1 MVPRLTYVICVFALA
16 LASSAR
22 AEDAFDSVVQPVLL
36 DSCVVCHNSDN
47 ASGGLS
53 VEGYT
58 STETILGDR
67 EHWESIL
74 QKVRTGEMPPRGIPR
89 PPDDAIDA
97 FMSFVQGVFEKA
109 DANVKPDPG
118 RVTARRLN
126 RVEYSNTIR
135 DLLGVK
141 FRAEKDFPSDDSG
154 HGFDNIGDVLTVSP
168 VLMEKYM
175 DAAERI
181 ATSAIGANPL
191 PDKPVEYEYHL
202 KHKTARR
209 VDVGVIEAQHRVEW
223 DGEYNIRIGLPGER
237 PDDAAPVELVLT
249 MDGED
254 LHSVMAETK
263 PSGLVYF
270 GPFSLEEMRLYL
282 PAGDHT
288 FRVEFRNDPF
298 PQTLDPKEVYDR
310 EKNKF
315 PESITFEG
323 PFPTDYEPE
332 HRRQILICDPESG
345 DACVERILTKLARR
359 AYRRPV
365 TDEDIQSLMRFV
377 RMAQE
382 QGETAK
388 QGVQLALQAML
399 VSPHF
404 LFRVE
409 RDPDPTDP
417 DRVHRINDIEL
428 ASRLSYF
435 LWSSMPDEEL
445 LSLAEQGK
453 LHDPQTLHAQVD
465 RMLADERSSA
475 LASSFAGQW
484 LETRNLDHVNPDP
497 DKFPDWGP
505 ELREAMRTETRLF
518 FEAMLREN
526 RPLPEFLTAKFT
538 FLNGRL
544 AKHYGIEGVS
554 GPQFR
559 KVELATP
566 ERTGILGHASVLTV
580 SSYPTRTSPVIRGK
594 YVLENILGTPPPP
607 PPPNVPALDDSGVG
621 SSGSLREKLEQ
632 HRANPVCASCHD
644 RMDTLGF
651 GLENYD
657 AIGRWRTEDGDFP
670 IDASGT
676 LPSGETFEGPEG
688 LTAVLETQIQDFV
701 RCLSE
706 KMLTYSLGRGLE
718 RYDRRTV
725 DRIVKSV
732 SEDDNRFQALVHEIV
747 ESLPFT
753 MRRGEAVT
761 TENRH
766 ETKEIAQK

>member
-1 MVPRLTYVICVFALA
+1 MASRLIYSICALVLA
-16 LASSAR
+16 AAPLWAQPSFKSAVRPVLEESCLACHNAENAAGGLDVEAFHGAEGVLASR
-22 AEDAFDSVVQPVLL
+22 EQWERILL
-36 DSCVVCHNSDN
+36 
-47 ASGGLS
+47 
-53 VEGYT
+53 
-58 STETILGDR
+58 
-67 EHWESIL
+67 
-74 QKVRTGEMPPRGIPR
+74 KVRTGEMPPRGIPR
-89 PPDDAIDA
+89 PADDAVQGFLA
-97 FMSFVQGVFEKA
+97 FIEGVFEKA
-109 DANVKPDPG
+109 DADSAPDPG

-135 DLLGVK
+135 DLLGVT
-141 FRAEKDFPSDDSG
+141 FRAEQDFPSDDSG
-154 HGFDNIGDVLTVSP
+154 HGFDNNGDVLTISP
-168 VLMEKYM
+168 VLMEKYL

-181 ATSAIGANPL
+181 AASAIGADPL
-191 PDKPVEYEYHL
+191 PSKPVEYEYHL

-223 DGEYNIRIGLPGER
+223 DGEYQIRIGLPGER
-237 PDDAAPVELVLT
+237 PPDAKPVELALT

-254 LHSVMAETK
+254 LQTVMAETK

-270 GPFSLEEMRLYL
+270 GPYSLEEMRLFL
-282 PAGDHT
+282 PSGDHT
-288 FRVEFRNDPF
+288 FRVEFRNDPY
-298 PQTLDPKEVYDR
+298 PETLGPKEIYDR
-310 EKNKF
+310 DKNKF

-323 PFPTDYEPE
+323 PFPTDYEPP
-332 HRRQILICDPESG
+332 HRKQILACDPESG
-345 DACVERILTKLARR
+345 GACVERILSKLVRR
-359 AYRRPV
+359 AYRRPAMAQDV
-365 TDEDIQSLMRFV
+365 EALVRFV
-377 RMAQE
+377 GMAE
-382 QGETAK
+382 RQGQTAT

-404 LFRVE
+404 LFRIE

-417 DRVHRINDIEL
+417 GAVHRVNDLEL

-445 LSLAEQGK
+445 LELAEAGK
-453 LHDPQTLHAQVD
+453 LSQPETLHAQVD
-465 RMLADERSSA
+465 RMLADERSAS
-475 LASSFAGQW
+475 LAESFAGQW
-484 LETRNLDHVNPDP
+484 LETRNLDQVNPDP
-497 DKFPDWGP
+497 QKFPEWSA

-526 RPLPEFLTAKFT
+526 RPLSEFLTAKYT
-538 FLNGRL
+538 FVNRRL
-544 AKHYGIEGVS
+544 AKHYGIEGVK
-554 GPQFR
+554 GRRFR
-559 KVELATP
+559 RVELETP

-657 AIGRWRTEDGDFP
+657 AIGRWRSEDGDFP
-670 IDASGT
+670 IDSSGT
-676 LPSGETFEGPEG
+676 LPSGETFDGPEG
-688 LTAVLETQIQDFV
+688 LTAILESQIEDFV
-701 RCLSE
+701 RCLTE

-718 RYDRRTV
+718 QYDRRTL
-725 DRIVKSV
+725 DRIVERV
-732 SEDDNRFQALVHEIV
+732 GEDDNRFQALVHEIV
-747 ESLPFT
+747 GSLPFT

-761 TENRH
+761 TENRD
-766 ETKEIAQK
+766 EAKEIARK